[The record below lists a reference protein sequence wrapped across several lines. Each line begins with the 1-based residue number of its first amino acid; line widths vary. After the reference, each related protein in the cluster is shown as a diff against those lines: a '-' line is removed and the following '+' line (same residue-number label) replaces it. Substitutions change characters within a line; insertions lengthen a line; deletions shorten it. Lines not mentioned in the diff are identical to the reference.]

1 MDKKWTDTLIED
13 IVRNITDPEHMIVP
27 IIGTG
32 VFYVVENGTEY
43 SIQEFI
49 VKKVLENK
57 DCSLDC
63 SDNNIKKFSK
73 GFRGMT
79 QLSRHCINSTGTGNS
94 FRRIVRDSLLDESNL
109 SKIKIDPDVLLFL
122 DEGHFPLIL
131 TTCNFHFLERYIKYD
146 GKIYE
151 TIPYRRG
158 KDQDIEIV
166 KNGLTTPTIF
176 HLFGFA
182 GQNINVVYT
191 EDDFLCYLHYL
202 QDTNSRPINLKT
214 YLEDR
219 YILSLGCDIPD
230 WTFRFLLYSLKEKG
244 DTLAGHGD
252 EKTFDGGALS
262 KMLDDEL
269 AYFLSDISYFSDKDL
284 NAFLKD
290 INSRLSHDD
299 KPSIFLSVNS
309 EEYEKYGETIK
320 SILSK
325 KFKVWLFKDNGG
337 PQYWKD
343 IENAIKKCD
352 YFMPVT
358 TSFSVTKFL
367 DPSSGKNQ
375 KDVSPGI
382 VTELRLALEHKN
394 KVKEHQKYCIP
405 YVTIPPQLLKTG
417 LQSEYCSDLWPL
429 FYSNEGTQHI
439 TTPLELLTAD
449 EVWNYIMK

>member
-1 MDKKWTDTLIED
+1 MDKKKWTNTLLAD
-13 IVRNITDPEHMIVP
+13 IANNITDAEHMIVP

-32 VFYVVENGTEY
+32 VYHAVENGTEY
-43 SIQEFI
+43 SVKEFI
-49 VKKVLENK
+49 VKKILEEK
-57 DCSLDC
+57 DCPLD
-63 SDNNIKKFSK
+63 SSEDNIRQFSK
-73 GFRGMT
+73 GYRGMT
-79 QLSRHCINSTGTGNS
+79 QLRKACGSS
-94 FRRIVRDSLLDESNL
+94 FTRLAKDVLLNEANL
-109 SKIKIDPDVLLFL
+109 KKIEIDPDVLLFL
-122 DEGHFPLIL
+122 KQGHFPLIL
-131 TTCNFHFLERYIKYD
+131 TTCNFRFLERCIKYD

-151 TIPYRRG
+151 TLPYRRG
-158 KDQDIEIV
+158 KDQDIKIENNTI
-166 KNGLTTPTIF
+166 TIPTIF

-182 GQNINVVYT
+182 GQNSNVVYS
-191 EDDFLCYLHYL
+191 EEDFLCYLHYL
-202 QDTNSRPINLKT
+202 QDTNSRPINLKK

-244 DTLAGHGD
+244 DSLAGRD
-252 EKTFDGGALS
+252 DDKIFDGGALS

-290 INSRLSHDD
+290 INHLLSPDD

-309 EEYEKYGETIK
+309 EDYEKYGETIK
-320 SILSK
+320 SILSR
-325 KFKVWLFKDNGG
+325 KFNVWFFEDDGS
-337 PQYWKD
+337 PQYWKA
-343 IENAIKKCD
+343 IEDAINKCD

-358 TSFSVTKFL
+358 TSYSVTKFL
-367 DPSSGKNQ
+367 DPTSGKNR

-417 LQSEYCSDLWPL
+417 LQSEYCHDLWPL
-429 FYSNEGTQHI
+429 FYSEEGTQHI
-439 TTPLELLTAD
+439 ITPLEQFTAE